1 MYSQQEE
8 KRFSEHT
15 GLRWGCLVIDGLM
28 HTIWTLSKTTGKAA
42 GATQEEVM
50 TARKMTHISISTLK
64 CGYSMR
70 EERGEGSFEA

>member
-15 GLRWGCLVIDGLM
+15 GLRWGCLVIDVLVHM
-28 HTIWTLSKTTGKAA
+28 IWTLGKTKGKAA

-50 TARKMTHISISTLK
+50 TDRKLTHISISTLMWLFHE
-64 CGYSMR
+64 GR
-70 EERGEGSFEA
+70 ER